1 MYTLAIVDMQ
11 WYFGA
16 SHKASVIAACK
27 REIRQAMKA
36 RAAILF
42 IEYANCRSTISTLK
56 KIVRDAR
63 YNRAAT
69 IIKNDDDGSP
79 EVITAIEHNKFPRTL
94 RVCGV
99 NTDACVQAT
108 VEGLASDLRRAKIK
122 IIADA
127 CNTESGKD
135 GHEEALSSMV
145 KFQNVKIVRR
155 VRK

>member
-27 REIRQAMKA
+27 REIRRAMKA

-42 IEYANCRSTISTLK
+42 IEYANCRSTISSLK

-79 EVITAIEHNKFPRTL
+79 EVITAIEHHKFPRTL

-108 VEGLASDLRRAKIK
+108 VEGLANDLRRAKIK

-127 CNTESGKD
+127 CNTESGMD

-145 KFQNVKIVRR
+145 KFQNVKVVRR